1 MTTTRRYFNTTERL
15 AEKAA
20 RQELAMTH
28 EFSETERPNGPEEPN
43 PDPEPEP
50 EPLPPPDQVVP
61 GLTMTHQQMI
71 EMISAS
77 VTAAVTAASKAQA
90 DPLADAMKRALKPE
104 NAFSPQFSVF
114 NPAGERDHPRPQLR
128 CPYTLFDG
136 IPIDGT
142 TETVEELTL
151 MNGLEAGEYFVTKS
165 DNSLI
170 PFRVTEH
177 RNDLGVLKRVDIS
190 FPYRDE
196 SDRQGLMPM
205 AFWLKEVHAQMA
217 ARKQAQKEAAAL
229 VTA

>member
-28 EFSETERPNGPEEPN
+28 EFSETERPNGPV
-43 PDPEPEP
+43 PEPEP
-50 EPLPPPDQVVP
+50 KPEPEPVPPDPTPQLV
-61 GLTMTHQQMI
+61 MSHQQMI
-71 EMISAS
+71 EMISAA
-77 VTAAVTAASKAQA
+77 VGAAVSSAAKAQA

-165 DNSLI
+165 DNTQI